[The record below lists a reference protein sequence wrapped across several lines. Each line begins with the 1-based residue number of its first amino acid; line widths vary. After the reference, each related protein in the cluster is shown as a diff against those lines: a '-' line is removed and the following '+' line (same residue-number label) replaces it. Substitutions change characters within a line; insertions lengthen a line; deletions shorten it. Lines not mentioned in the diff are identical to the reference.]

1 MSDTVSPRGGGGV
14 GLVGGGL
21 HHADTATADK
31 LQS

>member
-1 MSDTVSPRGGGGV
+1 MSDTVSPRGGV